1 MRFDDRVTF
10 GVDEKYGGTSTAT
23 TAFPYT
29 SGNIISTPVIN
40 TTPSYNSYTSSYIP
54 PPVTTSNNYSNTYTT
69 SSSYSSNIGSS
80 LGSSNPYTYG
90 STVFS

>member
-10 GVDEKYGGTSTAT
+10 GVDEKFGGTSTAT

-29 SGNIISTPVIN
+29 SGNISTPSIN
-40 TTPSYNSYTSSYIP
+40 TVPSYNYTSSYNP
-54 PPVTTSNNYSNTYTT
+54 PPVSTSNNFSNTFT

-80 LGSSNPYTYG
+80 VGSSNPYTYG